1 LNIAFSEKSLYNIL
15 MNIRLTF
22 RLIISLAVLSGAFL
36 FFNFTAAASLPV
48 ARSTVSS
55 TIPNYSQT
63 LPIFMYHYIE
73 TPPATTKLPGLY
85 LPTTIFE
92 NQLQE
97 LRRYHYNPVFVSA
110 IAQSLKAQKPLPQ
123 YSVALTFDDGYQD
136 FYTNVFP
143 LLKKYQMK
151 ATLYVII
158 NALDKP
164 DYLTTAQLKEISA
177 SSLVEIGSHTFNHL
191 DLKTL
196 KLKKEKFEIANSK
209 IFLERLLGRVV
220 PTFAYPFGSFL
231 PAQWPVVKNIGYQA
245 AVSVNP
251 GVVQSENDIW
261 FLKRV
266 RPNNRRGIEFAR
278 WLFGLYKWK
287 Y

>member
-1 LNIAFSEKSLYNIL
+1 
-15 MNIRLTF
+15 MNIRLVAKLSFTF
-22 RLIISLAVLSGAFL
+22 AVLSGSFL
-36 FFNFTAAASLPV
+36 FFNFVAAAN
-48 ARSTVSS
+48 SS
-55 TIPNYSQT
+55 TASSIAVRSYRPQAAANTITPTYSQA

-85 LPTTIFE
+85 LPPAIFE

-97 LRRYHYNPVFVSA
+97 LRRYHYNLVFISA
-110 IAQSLKAQKPLPQ
+110 IAQSLKIQKSLPK
-123 YSVALTFDDGYQD
+123 YSMALTFDDGYED
-136 FYTNVFP
+136 FYTNIFP
-143 LLKKYQMK
+143 LLKKYKMK

-164 DYLTTAQLKEISA
+164 GYLTTAQLKEIAA
-177 SSLVEIGSHTFNHL
+177 SSLVEIGSHTFNHPDL
-191 DLKTL
+191 RTLKT
-196 KLKKEKFEIANSK
+196 KNAKFEIANSK

-231 PAQWPVVKNIGYQA
+231 PVQLPVVKTIGYQA

-251 GVVQSENDIW
+251 GVVQSENNIW

-266 RPNNRRGIEFAR
+266 RPNNRRGQEFAQ
-278 WLFGLYKWK
+278 WLFGLYKGK